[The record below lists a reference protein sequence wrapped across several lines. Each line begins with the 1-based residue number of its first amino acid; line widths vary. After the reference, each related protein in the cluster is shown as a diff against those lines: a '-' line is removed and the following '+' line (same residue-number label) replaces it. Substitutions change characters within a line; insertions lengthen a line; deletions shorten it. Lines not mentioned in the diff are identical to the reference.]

1 MKSYRTLVK
10 IVPVYDLLSL
20 QMDVKS
26 VNLHAPIEC
35 DTYISQPTGYEK
47 YGNDGKKEVWKLN
60 CFMTGNQ
67 VIEISIIYCI
77 NLCINLLH
85 ELMYLLLM

>member
-47 YGNDGKKEVWKLN
+47 YGNDG
-60 CFMTGNQ
+60 
-67 VIEISIIYCI
+67 
-77 NLCINLLH
+77 
-85 ELMYLLLM
+85 